1 IRKDKALAS
10 FIASASPSPSSP
22 EQGLV
27 RYIERHSVPFWS
39 NLISIDSIS
48 CKEKASIT
56 MAIYSAVPPPPESPP
71 PSQSPA
77 NIIYP
82 STPASG
88 TAIDIEAWTISA
100 LQSLSVSPIA
110 RGTGSPLSIP
120 LDALAGPSKRSA
132 SRQQVTI
139 ATSSEEVKV
148 TVVSPPRR
156 PPSARDSQKRREAL
170 LKGKEGSRQRRRWE
184 NDRLVGVPN
193 VQPPEPADWEVHP
206 THPIHRVPYQLAQFW
221 DHGVRQRI
229 QDKTAKLQAA
239 RKKQQLKSGS
249 ATGLGVGEV
258 PRDLRESTK
267 RSPVIRTWVKAL
279 EEPVRQYMVD
289 ERRKRQAEDDE
300 DADSAAEEMDSDDEE
315 IVFVGRNGRMR
326 DLQQKRAA
334 AAARY
339 RTAHRQVSQE
349 TVDSGLLFDSFG
361 DDESAAYK
369 RWLTHAI
376 SDYYGLTSRS
386 VTLANAQRVVYVGL
400 KQMPRLQK
408 GLGPMSQLPRP
419 LWEIC

>member
-1 IRKDKALAS
+1 
-10 FIASASPSPSSP
+10 
-22 EQGLV
+22 
-27 RYIERHSVPFWS
+27 
-39 NLISIDSIS
+39 
-48 CKEKASIT
+48 
-56 MAIYSAVPPPPESPP
+56 MAIFSAVPPPPESAP

-120 LDALAGPSKRSA
+120 LDALATSSKRSA

-139 ATSSEEVKV
+139 ATSSADIKV
-148 TVVSPPRR
+148 TVATAPRR
-156 PPSARDSQKRREAL
+156 PPSARDSQKHREAL

-193 VQPPEPADWEVHP
+193 VQPPEPVDWEVHP

-279 EEPVRQYMVD
+279 EEPVRQYMAD
-289 ERRKRQAEDDE
+289 ERRKRQAEDD
-300 DADSAAEEMDSDDEE
+300 DSADSAAEEMDSDDEE
-315 IVFVGRNGRMR
+315 IVFVGRNGRMK

-334 AAARY
+334 AARC
-339 RTAHRQVSQE
+339 RTAHREVSQE

-386 VTLANAQRVVYVGL
+386 VTLANAQRVVYIGL
-400 KQMPRLQK
+400 KQMPRWPK
-408 GLGPMSQLPRP
+408 GLAAMHQLPRP

>member
-1 IRKDKALAS
+1 
-10 FIASASPSPSSP
+10 
-22 EQGLV
+22 
-27 RYIERHSVPFWS
+27 
-39 NLISIDSIS
+39 
-48 CKEKASIT
+48 

-100 LQSLSVSPIA
+100 LQSLSVSPVA

-139 ATSSEEVKV
+139 ATSSEEVQV

-334 AAARY
+334 AAATAARY
-339 RTAHRQVSQE
+339 RTAHREVSQE

-386 VTLANAQRVVYVGL
+386 VTLANAQRVVYIGW

-408 GLGPMSQLPRP
+408 GLAPLGQLPRP
-419 LWEIC
+419 LWELC

>member
-1 IRKDKALAS
+1 
-10 FIASASPSPSSP
+10 
-22 EQGLV
+22 
-27 RYIERHSVPFWS
+27 
-39 NLISIDSIS
+39 
-48 CKEKASIT
+48 

-71 PSQSPA
+71 PNQAMA
-77 NIIYP
+77 NIF
-82 STPASG
+82 PATTASNS
-88 TAIDIEAWTISA
+88 AIDIEAWTISA

-110 RGTGSPLSIP
+110 RGTGSPLTIP
-120 LDALAGPSKRSA
+120 LDALATPSKRSI

-139 ATSSEEVKV
+139 VTSSAEAALV
-148 TVVSPPRR
+148 TPLRR
-156 PPSARDSQKRREAL
+156 PPSTRDSQKRREAI

-184 NDRLVGVPN
+184 NGPGFKASQTQVADDEADADRLVDVPN
-193 VQPPEPADWEVHP
+193 VQPPEPIDWEVHP

-239 RKKQQLKSGS
+239 RKKQQLKTGS
-249 ATGLGVGEV
+249 ATGLGIGEV

-279 EEPVRQYMVD
+279 EEPVRQYMAN
-289 ERRKRQAEDDE
+289 ERQRRQAEEQQRQANNGRDE
-300 DADSAAEEMDSDDEE
+300 DVDSAAEEMDSDDEE

-326 DLQQKRAA
+326 DMQQKRAA
-334 AAARY
+334 AAAAQY
-339 RTAHRQVSQE
+339 RMAHREVSQE

-361 DDESAAYK
+361 DDLETAAFK
-369 RWLTHAI
+369 RWLAHAVA
-376 SDYYGLTSRS
+376 DYYGLTSRS

-400 KQMPRLQK
+400 KQAPRLQK
-408 GLGPMSQLPRP
+408 AVPPLVQLPRP

>member
-1 IRKDKALAS
+1 
-10 FIASASPSPSSP
+10 
-22 EQGLV
+22 
-27 RYIERHSVPFWS
+27 
-39 NLISIDSIS
+39 
-48 CKEKASIT
+48 

-71 PSQSPA
+71 PNQAMA
-77 NIIYP
+77 NIF
-82 STPASG
+82 PATTASNS
-88 TAIDIEAWTISA
+88 AIDIEAWTISA

-110 RGTGSPLSIP
+110 RGTGSPLTIP
-120 LDALAGPSKRSA
+120 LDALATPSKRSI

-139 ATSSEEVKV
+139 VTSSAEAALV
-148 TVVSPPRR
+148 TPLRR
-156 PPSARDSQKRREAL
+156 PPSTRDSQKRREAI

-184 NDRLVGVPN
+184 NGFKASQTQVADDEADADRLVDVPN
-193 VQPPEPADWEVHP
+193 VQPPEPIDWEVHP

-239 RKKQQLKSGS
+239 RKKQQLKTGS
-249 ATGLGVGEV
+249 ATGLGIGEV

-279 EEPVRQYMVD
+279 EEPVRQYMAN
-289 ERRKRQAEDDE
+289 ERQRRQAEEQQRQANNGRDE
-300 DADSAAEEMDSDDEE
+300 DVDSAAEEMDSDDEE

-326 DLQQKRAA
+326 DMQQKRAA
-334 AAARY
+334 AAAAQY
-339 RTAHRQVSQE
+339 RMAHREVSQE

-361 DDESAAYK
+361 DDLETAAFK
-369 RWLTHAI
+369 RWLAHAVA
-376 SDYYGLTSRS
+376 DYYGLTSRS

-400 KQMPRLQK
+400 KQAPRLQK
-408 GLGPMSQLPRP
+408 AVPPLVQLPRP

>member
-1 IRKDKALAS
+1 
-10 FIASASPSPSSP
+10 
-22 EQGLV
+22 
-27 RYIERHSVPFWS
+27 
-39 NLISIDSIS
+39 
-48 CKEKASIT
+48 
-56 MAIYSAVPPPPESPP
+56 MAMYSAVPPPSETPP
-71 PSQSPA
+71 PSQLTASIIFPA
-77 NIIYP
+77 A
-82 STPASG
+82 PASG

-110 RGTGSPLSIP
+110 RGTGTPLSIP
-120 LDALAGPSKRSA
+120 LDALPTPSKRSA
-132 SRQQVTI
+132 SRQQVKITG
-139 ATSSEEVKV
+139 ASEEIQV
-148 TVVSPPRR
+148 TVVTPPRR
-156 PPSARDSQKRREAL
+156 PPSARDSQKHREAL

-184 NDRLVGVPN
+184 NDRLMHVPN
-193 VQPPEPADWEVHP
+193 VQPPEPVDWEVHP

-239 RKKQQLKSGS
+239 RKKQQLKAGS

-258 PRDLRESTK
+258 PRDLREATK

-289 ERRKRQAEDDE
+289 ERRRRKAEDQAND
-300 DADSAAEEMDSDDEE
+300 DNDDDRDSAAEEMDSDDEE

-334 AAARY
+334 AAAAAARY
-339 RTAHRQVSQE
+339 RTAHREVSQE
-349 TVDSGLLFDSFG
+349 TVDSGLVFDSFG
-361 DDESAAYK
+361 DDESAAFK

-386 VTLANAQRVVYVGL
+386 VTLANAQRVVYIGL
-400 KQMPRLQK
+400 KQMPQLK
-408 GLGPMSQLPRP
+408 KSAPPINQLPRP

>member
-1 IRKDKALAS
+1 
-10 FIASASPSPSSP
+10 
-22 EQGLV
+22 
-27 RYIERHSVPFWS
+27 
-39 NLISIDSIS
+39 
-48 CKEKASIT
+48 

-71 PSQSPA
+71 PSQATANDIFPA
-77 NIIYP
+77 
-82 STPASG
+82 TAASNA
-88 TAIDIEAWTISA
+88 AIDIEAWTISA

-110 RGTGSPLSIP
+110 RGTGSPLTIP
-120 LDALAGPSKRSA
+120 LDALQAPSKRSS

-139 ATSSEEVKV
+139 VASSAEAALV
-148 TVVSPPRR
+148 TPLRR
-156 PPSARDSQKRREAL
+156 PPSARDSQKRREAI

-184 NDRLVGVPN
+184 NGTSQTQVADDEADADRLVDVPN
-193 VQPPEPADWEVHP
+193 VQPPEPIDWEVHP

-239 RKKQQLKSGS
+239 RKKQQLKAGS
-249 ATGLGVGEV
+249 ATGLGIGEV

-279 EEPVRQYMVD
+279 EEPVRQYMAN
-289 ERRKRQAEDDE
+289 ERQRRRAEEQRRQAGNGRDE
-300 DADSAAEEMDSDDEE
+300 DVDSAAEEMDSDDEE

-326 DLQQKRAA
+326 DMQQKRAA
-334 AAARY
+334 AAAAQY
-339 RTAHRQVSQE
+339 RMAHREVSQE

-361 DDESAAYK
+361 DDLETAAFK
-369 RWLTHAI
+369 RWLAHAI
-376 SDYYGLTSRS
+376 ADYYGLTSRS

-400 KQMPRLQK
+400 KQAPRLQK
-408 GLGPMSQLPRP
+408 AVPPLVQLPRP

>member
-1 IRKDKALAS
+1 
-10 FIASASPSPSSP
+10 
-22 EQGLV
+22 
-27 RYIERHSVPFWS
+27 
-39 NLISIDSIS
+39 
-48 CKEKASIT
+48 
-56 MAIYSAVPPPPESPP
+56 MAMYSAVPPPEEAPP
-71 PSQSPA
+71 PSQLTASIIFPA
-77 NIIYP
+77 APP
-82 STPASG
+82 SGAP
-88 TAIDIEAWTISA
+88 IDIEAWTISA

-120 LDALAGPSKRSA
+120 LDALPTPSKRSA

-139 ATSSEEVKV
+139 TTATEEVQV
-148 TVVSPPRR
+148 TVVAPRR
-156 PPSARDSQKRREAL
+156 PPSARDSMKRREAV
-170 LKGKEGSRQRRRWE
+170 LKGKE
-184 NDRLVGVPN
+184 DRLMHVPN
-193 VQPPEPADWEVHP
+193 VQPPEPVDWEVHP

-239 RKKQQLKSGS
+239 RKKQQLKTGS

-258 PRDLRESTK
+258 PRDLREATK

-289 ERRKRQAEDDE
+289 ERRRKKAEDQADNGNDE
-300 DADSAAEEMDSDDEE
+300 DVDSAAEEMDSDDEE

-326 DLQQKRAA
+326 DLQEKRAAAAA

-349 TVDSGLLFDSFG
+349 TVDSGLVFDSFG
-361 DDESAAYK
+361 DDESAAFK

-386 VTLANAQRVVYVGL
+386 VTLANAQRVVYIGL
-400 KQMPRLQK
+400 KQVPQLK
-408 GLGPMSQLPRP
+408 KAVPLIDHLPRP

>member
-1 IRKDKALAS
+1 
-10 FIASASPSPSSP
+10 
-22 EQGLV
+22 
-27 RYIERHSVPFWS
+27 
-39 NLISIDSIS
+39 
-48 CKEKASIT
+48 

-71 PSQSPA
+71 PSQATA
-77 NIIYP
+77 NIF
-82 STPASG
+82 PATAAPNS
-88 TAIDIEAWTISA
+88 AIDIEAWTISA

-110 RGTGSPLSIP
+110 RGTGSPLTIP
-120 LDALAGPSKRSA
+120 LDALATPSKRSI

-139 ATSSEEVKV
+139 VTSSAEAALV
-148 TVVSPPRR
+148 TPLRR
-156 PPSARDSQKRREAL
+156 PPSARDSQKRREAV

-184 NDRLVGVPN
+184 NVDADRLVDVPN
-193 VQPPEPADWEVHP
+193 VQPPEPIDWEVHP

-239 RKKQQLKSGS
+239 RKKQQLKAGS
-249 ATGLGVGEV
+249 ATGLGIGEV

-279 EEPVRQYMVD
+279 EEPMRQYMAN
-289 ERRKRQAEDDE
+289 ERQRRRAEEQQRQADNGRDE
-300 DADSAAEEMDSDDEE
+300 DLDSAAEEMDSDDEE

-326 DLQQKRAA
+326 DMQQKRAA
-334 AAARY
+334 AAAAQY
-339 RTAHRQVSQE
+339 RMAHREVSQE

-361 DDESAAYK
+361 DDLETAAFK
-369 RWLTHAI
+369 RWLAHAVA
-376 SDYYGLTSRS
+376 DYYGLTSRS

-400 KQMPRLQK
+400 KQAPRLQK
-408 GLGPMSQLPRP
+408 AVPPLVQLPRP

>member
-1 IRKDKALAS
+1 
-10 FIASASPSPSSP
+10 
-22 EQGLV
+22 
-27 RYIERHSVPFWS
+27 
-39 NLISIDSIS
+39 
-48 CKEKASIT
+48 
-56 MAIYSAVPPPPESPP
+56 MAMYSAVPPPSETPP
-71 PSQSPA
+71 PSQLTASIIFPA
-77 NIIYP
+77 A
-82 STPASG
+82 PAAG
-88 TAIDIEAWTISA
+88 AAIDIEAWTISA

-110 RGTGSPLSIP
+110 RGTGSPLAIP
-120 LDALAGPSKRSA
+120 LDAATAPSKRSA
-132 SRQQVTI
+132 SRQQVKI
-139 ATSSEEVKV
+139 TSASEQVQV
-148 TVVSPPRR
+148 TVITAPRR
-156 PPSARDSQKRREAL
+156 PPSARDSQKHREAL

-184 NDRLVGVPN
+184 NDRLIHVPN
-193 VQPPEPADWEVHP
+193 VQPPEPVDWEVHP
-206 THPIHRVPYQLAQFW
+206 THPVHRVPYQLAQFW

-258 PRDLRESTK
+258 PRDLREATK

-289 ERRKRQAEDDE
+289 ERQKRKAEDHADNGN
-300 DADSAAEEMDSDDEE
+300 DDDVDSAAEEMDSDDEE

-326 DLQQKRAA
+326 DLQEKRAAAAA

-339 RTAHRQVSQE
+339 RTAHREISQE
-349 TVDSGLLFDSFG
+349 TVDSGLVFDSFG
-361 DDESAAYK
+361 DGESAAFK

-386 VTLANAQRVVYVGL
+386 VTLANAQRVVYIGL
-400 KQMPRLQK
+400 KQMPQLK
-408 GLGPMSQLPRP
+408 KAVVPIDQLPRP